1 MIKNFLAYRLPYGPG
16 IHRDWET
23 LEAMS
28 RIGVD
33 VICADSNMF
42 SIRENDFVAG
52 ANSIQQIAAF
62 KLTVSSLLWVT
73 RKILSRPIGNSLSIS
88 VFLWNDC
95 GKN

>member
-1 MIKNFLAYRLPYGPG
+1 MN
-16 IHRDWET
+16 
-23 LEAMS
+23 

-42 SIRENDFVAG
+42 SIRENDFVVG

-73 RKILSRPIGNSLSIS
+73 RKILSRPIGNSTRLPKVMIILLKSCKSPKS
-88 VFLWNDC
+88 VTFRWLLC
-95 GKN
+95 E